1 MCNIVI
7 PIGNTNYEFY
17 DVPNKIA
24 ISIVA
29 LLQEYTNEDTNIMSA
44 ESERQGE

>member
-17 DVPNKIA
+17 DVPDK
-24 ISIVA
+24 VA
-29 LLQEYTNEDTNIMSA
+29 KAVVILLQECENCESKIISA
-44 ESERQGE
+44 ESEK

>member
-17 DVPNKIA
+17 DVPDK
-24 ISIVA
+24 VA
-29 LLQEYTNEDTNIMSA
+29 KAVVILLQECANDDSKVMSA
-44 ESERQGE
+44 ESEN